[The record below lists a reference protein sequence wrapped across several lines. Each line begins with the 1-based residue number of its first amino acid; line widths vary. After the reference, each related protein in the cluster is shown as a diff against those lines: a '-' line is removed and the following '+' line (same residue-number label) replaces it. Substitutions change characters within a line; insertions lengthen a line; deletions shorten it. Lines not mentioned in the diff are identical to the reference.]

1 MQTALFVFLI
11 LTAGNNYVTIKI
23 FRNMIGENMGLG
35 IFNKLSSPIVL
46 KEDSNAE
53 EQLRQMEYYQLVAPE
68 ATKQAIER
76 DKAFVK
82 YGIAGENAIMYELK
96 NSHIPMYIIHDL
108 YLEYNGCTAQI
119 DFLIV
124 TRKVTIL
131 IESKN
136 LYGNIFVDNSG
147 NFIRRTGNGKT
158 FRQEGMYS
166 PVTQNERHLALIKE
180 MRRDTKN
187 FFTRGMF
194 ESNFHNNYRSLIVMA
209 NTKSI
214 IDYRYAPKDIK
225 DKIVKVDGLVRKIKE
240 ICSDSSISEMSDY
253 QMQELA
259 DFFMAHH
266 TVNKT
271 DYTSKYQDMINKET
285 SDAPFFYSFSV
296 NQPNNTYRSQ
306 TVSVPV
312 PTPDTSGFDTAS
324 STDKTAGYENLPI
337 YKALRQYRYEKSKAE
352 NIKAYYVFK
361 NDELIE
367 IIRLMPTVP
376 EQLRSIRGFGEGK
389 IQKYGYDIINIVN
402 KYR

>member
-1 MQTALFVFLI
+1 
-11 LTAGNNYVTIKI
+11 
-23 FRNMIGENMGLG
+23 MGL
-35 IFNKLSSPIVL
+35 FNKLSSPIVL

-53 EQLRQMEYYQLVAPE
+53 EQLRQMEYYQLVAPD

-108 YLEYNGCTAQI
+108 YLEYNGCSAQI

-124 TRKVTIL
+124 TRKVTML

-136 LYGNIFVDNSG
+136 LYGNIFVDNNG
-147 NFIRRTGNGKT
+147 NFIRRTGNGST
-158 FRQEGMYS
+158 FKQEGMYS
-166 PVTQNERHLALIKE
+166 PITQNERHLALIKE

-187 FFTRGMF
+187 FLTRGLF
-194 ESNFHNNYRSLIVMA
+194 ENNFDNNYRSLIVMA

-225 DKIVKVDGLVRKIKE
+225 DKIVRADGLVRKINE
-240 ICSDSSISEMSDY
+240 ICSDNSISDMSDK
-253 QMQELA
+253 QMKELA

-266 TVNKT
+266 TANKK
-271 DYTSKYQDMINKET
+271 DYTAKYQNMINEET
-285 SDAPFFYSFSV
+285 KKDTIDPIPAVSKPPVVDNKYTPKSNPA
-296 NQPNNTYRSQ
+296 
-306 TVSVPV
+306 TVH
-312 PTPDTSGFDTAS
+312 TPDTSGFDSALS
-324 STDKTAGYENLPI
+324 ANISDNSNSGYENLPI

-367 IIRLMPTVP
+367 IIKLMPTSP
-376 EQLRSIRGFGEGK
+376 GQLKSIRGFGDGK
-389 IQKYGYDIINIVN
+389 IQKYGNDIVNIVN

>member
-1 MQTALFVFLI
+1 
-11 LTAGNNYVTIKI
+11 
-23 FRNMIGENMGLG
+23 MGLG
-35 IFNKLSSPIVL
+35 IFNKLSAPIVL

-53 EQLRQMEYYQLVAPE
+53 EQLRQMEYYLLVAPE
-68 ATKQAIER
+68 ATKQIIER
-76 DKAFVK
+76 DKQFVK

-108 YLEYNGCTAQI
+108 YLEHNGCTAQI
-119 DFLIV
+119 DFLII

-136 LYGNIFVDNSG
+136 LYGNIFVDSNG

-166 PVTQNERHLALIKE
+166 PITQNERHLALIKE
-180 MRRDTKN
+180 MRKGTKN
-187 FFTRGMF
+187 FLTRGLF
-194 ESNFHNNYRSLIVMA
+194 ENNFDNNYRSLIVMA

-225 DKIVKVDGLVRKIKE
+225 DKIVRADGLVRKINE
-240 ICSDSSISEMSDY
+240 ICSDNNISEMSDK
-253 QMQELA
+253 QMKELA

-266 TVNKT
+266 TLNKKN
-271 DYTSKYQDMINKET
+271 YTAKYQNVINQETAKET
-285 SDAPFFYSFSV
+285 PDKPVSCSFAKDNASIPQCV
-296 NQPNNTYRSQ
+296 A
-306 TVSVPV
+306 
-312 PTPDTSGFDTAS
+312 TPLCTADISGFDVTLLANMADENTAN
-324 STDKTAGYENLPI
+324 YENLPL
-337 YKALRQYRYEKSKAE
+337 YKALKQYRYEKSKAE

-367 IIRLMPTVP
+367 IIKLMPTVP
-376 EQLRSIRGFGEGK
+376 EQLKSIRGFGEGK
-389 IQKYGYDIINIVN
+389 IQKYGNEIVNIVN

>member
-1 MQTALFVFLI
+1 
-11 LTAGNNYVTIKI
+11 
-23 FRNMIGENMGLG
+23 MGLG
-35 IFNKLSSPIVL
+35 IFNKLSAPIVL

-53 EQLRQMEYYQLVAPE
+53 EQLRQMEYYLLVAPE
-68 ATKQAIER
+68 ATKQVIER
-76 DKAFVK
+76 DKQFVK

-119 DFLIV
+119 DFLII

-136 LYGNIFVDNSG
+136 LYGNIFVDSNG

-166 PVTQNERHLALIKE
+166 PITQNERHLALIKE
-180 MRRDTKN
+180 MRKGTKN
-187 FFTRGMF
+187 FLTRGLF
-194 ESNFHNNYRSLIVMA
+194 ENNFDNNYRSLIVMA

-225 DKIVKVDGLVRKIKE
+225 DKIVRADGLVRKINE
-240 ICSDSSISEMSDY
+240 ICATP
-253 QMQELA
+253 LCAA
-259 DFFMAHH
+259 D
-266 TVNKT
+266 
-271 DYTSKYQDMINKET
+271 I
-285 SDAPFFYSFSV
+285 
-296 NQPNNTYRSQ
+296 
-306 TVSVPV
+306 
-312 PTPDTSGFDTAS
+312 SGFDATLLANMA
-324 STDKTAGYENLPI
+324 DENIANYENLPL
-337 YKALRQYRYEKSKAE
+337 YKALKQYRYEKSKAE

-367 IIRLMPTVP
+367 IIKLMPTAP
-376 EQLRSIRGFGEGK
+376 EQLKSIRGFGEGK
-389 IQKYGYDIINIVN
+389 IQKYGNEIVNIVN